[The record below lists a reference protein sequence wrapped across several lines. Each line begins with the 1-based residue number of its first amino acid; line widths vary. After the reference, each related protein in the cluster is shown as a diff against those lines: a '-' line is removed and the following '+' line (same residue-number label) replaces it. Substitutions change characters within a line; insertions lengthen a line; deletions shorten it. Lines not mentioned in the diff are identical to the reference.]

1 MKTLFQTLVDDGWEP
16 DLASSV
22 MDNKNNTFDYDEL
35 EKLFSALTM
44 LKEIKENTRSD
55 NRDTQTLEIIIEDLE
70 KVIKWQLK

>member
-22 MDNKNNTFDYDEL
+22 MDNKNNTFDYDDL

-44 LKEIKENTRSD
+44 LKEIKESTRSN
-55 NRDTQTLEIIIEDLE
+55 NRDTQTLERC
-70 KVIKWQLK
+70 